1 MRVHHGLHNTLLLLA
16 LVLLTGCGAVIDQVR
31 TVTDDEVLAALGGEP
46 NILAMDDTADSFGV
60 TSEGVGQI
68 RGNGCLAA
76 TAEGLLFVQWAPRKR
91 LWIPRARILKVG
103 GSNAHLGKSTGDAL
117 LRVEFRTEAGLVDSA
132 AWLVH
137 DLPTWLAELR
147 PGSDPDPGRT

>member
-1 MRVHHGLHNTLLLLA
+1 MLTPLLHRVLFLSIG
-16 LVLLTGCGAVIDQVR
+16 VLTGCGALIDQVR
-31 TVTDDEVLAALGGEP
+31 TDTDDEVLATLGGEP

-60 TSEGVGQI
+60 TSAGTGQI

-76 TAEGLLFVQWAPRKR
+76 TADGLLFVQWAPKKR
-91 LWIPRARILKVG
+91 LWISRTRILKVG
-103 GSNAHLGKSTGDAL
+103 GASTHLGKSTGDAL

-137 DLPTWLAELR
+137 DLPTWLEMLR
-147 PGSDPDPGRT
+147 PA

>member
-1 MRVHHGLHNTLLLLA
+1 
-16 LVLLTGCGAVIDQVR
+16 
-31 TVTDDEVLAALGGEP
+31 
-46 NILAMDDTADSFGV
+46 MDDTADSFGV
-60 TSEGVGQI
+60 TSEGAGQI

-147 PGSDPDPGRT
+147 PASDPDPGRT